1 MNNVQKNNLY
11 VCTHFD
17 RTVSIKRDAM
27 YVGAMFRFKG
37 AAGGWRNFVMS
48 LVHFWLGF

>member
-1 MNNVQKNNLY
+1 MAFEICSIMIYILIG
-11 VCTHFD
+11 
-17 RTVSIKRDAM
+17 TVSIKRAAM

-48 LVHFWLGF
+48 LVHFWL